1 MKTASVP
8 AIFSLVVLLFVA
20 VAEAQQAEK
29 VRRIGFLGGAFP
41 ASNPARHE
49 ALRQGLRAL
58 GWVEGK
64 NITIEYRFAEG
75 NRERLPK
82 LAIELVP
89 LPVDLIVTGGPAAT
103 RAVKEAN
110 VHSYCHGVRQRS
122 RRIRVRR
129 QFGATR
135 WEHHWFVYSFAGDQ
149 RKTVRAA

>member
-1 MKTASVP
+1 MKT

-29 VRRIGFLGGAFP
+29 VRRIGFLGAAFP

-82 LAIELVP
+82 LAIELVR
-89 LPVDLIVTGGPAAT
+89 LPVDLIVTG
-103 RAVKEAN
+103 
-110 VHSYCHGVRQRS
+110 RS
-122 RRIRVRR
+122 
-129 QFGATR
+129 GTD
-135 WEHHWFVYSFAGDQ
+135 SCG
-149 RKTVRAA
+149 